1 MTLAHCSVYSGVG
14 TDALQEDLG
23 LGVWGRSKHHSKSI
37 VFREQS
43 RHDFKLM
50 LHLEGS
56 NAATFKCHTSVPDQL
71 CSALKQSDGVGP
83 HCLGASLSHLVLRM
97 FASAF

>member
-1 MTLAHCSVYSGVG
+1 
-14 TDALQEDLG
+14 
-23 LGVWGRSKHHSKSI
+23 
-37 VFREQS
+37 
-43 RHDFKLM
+43 M

-56 NAATFKCHTSVPDQL
+56 NAATFKCHTFVPAQL
-71 CSALKQSDGVGP
+71 CSALKHSDGVGP